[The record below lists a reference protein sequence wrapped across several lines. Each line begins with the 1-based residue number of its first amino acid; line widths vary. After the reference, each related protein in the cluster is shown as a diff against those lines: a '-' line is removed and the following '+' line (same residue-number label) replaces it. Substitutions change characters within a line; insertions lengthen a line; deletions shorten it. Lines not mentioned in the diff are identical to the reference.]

1 MGRSSTT
8 NKPGLVVS
16 NMVDYVDPP
25 KWHCVMI
32 PESQLFYVFSEVQWP
47 TFCGLYIGVSA
58 TNGGVC
64 LLLKKGLC
72 STDWAWERCL
82 VCSSCQVDFTGVL
95 RFACWLMLIVAV
107 RVGLETYSWNFLNS
121 SFCWCCSSCH
131 RCRCC
136 GGCFRLC
143 WLLVACFFLS
153 GLSRGASTAGFCAD
167 LSWKPMWWQNR

>member
-32 PESQLFYVFSEVQWP
+32 PESQLFYVFSGVQWAN
-47 TFCGLYIGVSA
+47 FLWVIHWGISHQWR
-58 TNGGVC
+58 C
-64 LLLKKGLC
+64 LSPSCWLLKKGLC

-82 VCSSCQVDFTGVL
+82 VCSSCQVDLTGVL

-121 SFCWCCSSCH
+121 SFCWCCCSCH
-131 RCRCC
+131 RCRC
-136 GGCFRLC
+136 
-143 WLLVACFFLS
+143 
-153 GLSRGASTAGFCAD
+153 
-167 LSWKPMWWQNR
+167 WKPMWWQNR

>member
-1 MGRSSTT
+1 MALC
-8 NKPGLVVS
+8 N
-16 NMVDYVDPP
+16 DPRIRTLL
-25 KWHCVMI
+25 CV
-32 PESQLFYVFSEVQWP
+32 LRGSEAHFLWVIHWGISHQWR
-47 TFCGLYIGVSA
+47 
-58 TNGGVC
+58 C
-64 LLLKKGLC
+64 LSPSCWLLKKGLC

-82 VCSSCQVDFTGVL
+82 VCSSCQVDLTGVL

-121 SFCWCCSSCH
+121 SFCWCCCSCH

-143 WLLVACFFLS
+143 WLLVACYFLP